1 MFDNTLIFSNLTKEE
16 KKKQIKDINKI
27 ENHKVTTVKQYK

>member
-27 ENHKVTTVKQYK
+27 ENH